1 MDFEPRSL
9 LGLIFLALVRGGD
22 ANDYEVNLLVS
33 YSGLLVDVLFRMLS
47 PKPWFVARKGESTA
61 DIRDISFYIISK
73 LFVTTCVLFLLLMG

>member
-47 PKPWFVARKGESTA
+47 PKPWFVARKGEDKMPLA
-61 DIRDISFYIISK
+61 KF
-73 LFVTTCVLFLLLMG
+73 LFSELLEELEKPK